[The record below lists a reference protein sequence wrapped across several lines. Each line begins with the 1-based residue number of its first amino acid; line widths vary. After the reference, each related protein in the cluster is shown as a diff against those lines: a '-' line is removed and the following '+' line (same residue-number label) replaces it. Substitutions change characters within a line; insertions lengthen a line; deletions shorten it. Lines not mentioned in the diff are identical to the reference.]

1 MERSPP
7 RGNSAGG
14 VRPVQP
20 VMQENNG
27 SEMGHGVVVCSTET
41 VTGLL
46 PVVVEGQLDSGNVH
60 GPTYGVAVT
69 GGVVTALH
77 GLVVSSPA
85 PLHAQV
91 LSTGNASHG
100 QDLSSPS

>member
-27 SEMGHGVVVCSTET
+27 SEMGHEVVVCSTKT

-46 PVVVEGQLDSGNVH
+46 PVIVEGQLDSGNVH
-60 GPTYGVAVT
+60 RPTYGVAVT
-69 GGVVTALH
+69 RGAVTALH
-77 GLVVSSPA
+77 GPVVSSPA

-100 QDLSSPS
+100 